1 MGTFFASISDTFM
14 IKSEIMKPITS
25 RLFSVIV
32 FSLFSYLSVGQT
44 AADYNKQAR
53 TANERGD
60 NDGIINAATL
70 SLNVALNGEAYW
82 WRAIG
87 YKNKKNYALAISD
100 ATKAM
105 SYYSNDNSSTGR
117 LYELRAYAYYDAGD
131 YDYAVDDMEKM
142 RDNYGFSKNKV
153 FLEKLVVGYVQL
165 KEFNNAVSTYSEIIK
180 LTTSNTELSDLYFKR
195 AIVKNKHYSYTT
207 KEIFDDLELSISKN
221 RQNVEPL
228 YERAAMYLDNK
239 NYELCKKDILEV
251 VKLLD
256 GRAKNNND
264 TLKLA
269 SSYLVLGAIYF
280 DSRNYDEAKTS
291 YLKSLKYD
299 NKSGFVFWNLGK
311 IRSEIDKDYEAATA
325 DYKKALAL
333 LSAKTDRV
341 NCYLDYYIHER
352 RYLKFN
358 KAMEAIDAAI
368 AISPNDATLYWDKAY
383 LYKLKNDKVEA
394 LKNYNKAFSLGIKD
408 STQRALFYLE
418 RGQFKLSNND
428 PQGALLDIQN
438 AIALRPGYNNY
449 KALGDV
455 FKLGMKQIELANGNY
470 QKAMSYTISGSQ
482 KKDTSTNYAYAA
494 AAMGDKITAERFIKK
509 MIIDASAKIGALAGE
524 YHNAACIYTT
534 LGNFSKAFEYL
545 ELSLQAGYVDFEHML
560 HDADLEPLYKLP
572 EYKTLLTKYK
582 VPTPVY

>member
-1 MGTFFASISDTFM
+1 MHTSIL
-14 IKSEIMKPITS
+14 
-25 RLFSVIV
+25 RLFLV
-32 FSLFSYLSVGQT
+32 LFAMLSVYTISAQT
-44 AADYNKQAR
+44 SADYNKQAR
-53 TANERGD
+53 TANEKGD

-105 SYYSNDNSSTGR
+105 PYYTNDNSSTGR
-117 LYELRAYAYYDAGD
+117 LYELRANAYYDLGD

-142 RDNYGFSKNKV
+142 RDNYGYSKNKT
-153 FLEKLVVGYVQL
+153 FLEKLVLGYVQL
-165 KEFNNAVSTYSEIIK
+165 KEFQNAVLTYSDIIK
-180 LTTSNTELSDLYFKR
+180 LTTSSTELSDLYFKR
-195 AIVKNKHYSYTT
+195 ALVKGKQYTYT
-207 KEIFDDLELSISKN
+207 IKEIQDDLDLSISKN
-221 RQNVEPL
+221 RQNIEPL
-228 YERAAMYLDNK
+228 YERGVIHLDNK
-239 NYELCKKDILEV
+239 SYELCKKDMLEV
-251 VKLLD
+251 IRLLD
-256 GRAKNNND
+256 GRAKSYND
-264 TLKLA
+264 TVKLA
-269 SSYLVLGAIYF
+269 SSYLVLGAIDF
-280 DSRNYDEAKTS
+280 DSRNYNEAKAN

-333 LSAKTDRV
+333 LTTKTDRV

-352 RYLKFN
+352 RNLKFN

-368 AISPNDATLYWDKAY
+368 VISPNDATLYWDKAY
-383 LYKLKNDKVEA
+383 LYKLKNDKTEA
-394 LKNYNKAFSLGIKD
+394 LKNYNKAFSIGMKD
-408 STQRALFYLE
+408 STQKALFYLE

-455 FKLGMKQIELANGNY
+455 FKIGMKQTELANGNY
-470 QKAMSYTISGSQ
+470 QKAMSYTITGSQ
-482 KKDTSTNYAYAA
+482 KKDTSSNYAYAA
-494 AAMGDKITAERFIKK
+494 AAMGDRITAERFIKK
-509 MIIDASAKIGALAGE
+509 MIIDASAKIGALADE

-534 LGNFSKAFEYL
+534 LGNYSKAFEYL
-545 ELSLQAGYVDFEHML
+545 ELSLQAGYTDFEHML
-560 HDADLEPLYKLP
+560 HDADLEALYKLP
-572 EYKTLLTKYK
+572 EYKTLLAKYK
-582 VPTPVY
+582 IPTPVY

>member
-1 MGTFFASISDTFM
+1 MLSISRN
-14 IKSEIMKPITS
+14 ILIILLS
-25 RLFSVIV
+25 LV
-32 FSLFSYLSVGQT
+32 FQVSIGQT
-44 AADYNKQAR
+44 SADYNKQAK
-53 TANERGD
+53 AASDRGD
-60 NDGIINAATL
+60 MDGIINAATL
-70 SLNVALNGEAYW
+70 SLNVSLNGEAYW

-117 LYELRAYAYYDAGD
+117 LYELRANAYYDLGD

-142 RDNYGFSKNKV
+142 RDNYGFSKNKG

-165 KEFNNAVSTYSEIIK
+165 KEFNNAVLTYSEIIK

-195 AIVKNKHYSYTT
+195 ALVKSKDYSYTI
-207 KEIFDDLELSISKN
+207 KEIFNDLDMSISKN
-221 RQNVEPL
+221 KQNIEPL
-228 YERAAMYLDNK
+228 YERGVMHLESK

-251 VKLLD
+251 VRLLD

-269 SSYLVLGAIYF
+269 SSYLVLGAIDF
-280 DSRNYDEAKTS
+280 DNRNYGEAKDS
-291 YLKSLKYD
+291 YLKSLRYD
-299 NKSGFVFWNLGK
+299 NKSGFVFWNLGR
-311 IRSEIDKDYEAATA
+311 IRSEIDKEYEAATA
-325 DYKKALAL
+325 DFKKALTL
-333 LSAKTDRV
+333 LTTKTDRV
-341 NCYLDYYIHER
+341 NCYIDYYFHER
-352 RYLKFN
+352 RNLKFN

-368 AISPNDATLYWDKAY
+368 VISPNDATLYWDKAY

-394 LKNYNKAFSLGIKD
+394 LKNYNKAFSIGIKD
-408 STQRALFYLE
+408 SAQRAAFYLE

-438 AIALRPGYNNY
+438 SIALRPGYNNY

-455 FKLGMKQIELANGNY
+455 FKLGMKQTELANGNY
-470 QKAMSYTISGSQ
+470 QKAMSYTVAGAQ
-482 KKDTSTNYAYAA
+482 KKDTSAEYAYAA

-509 MIIDASAKIGALAGE
+509 MIIDASAKIGALPDQ

-534 LGNFSKAFEYL
+534 LGNFSKAIEYL
-545 ELSLQAGYVDFEHML
+545 ELSLQVGYADFEHML
-560 HDADLEPLYKLP
+560 HDTDLEPLYKSP
-572 EYKTLLTKYK
+572 EYKNLLVKYK
-582 VPTPVY
+582 VPVPVY